1 MSVYNELTEDAI
13 DDHGIIA
20 DGTAKVVTV
29 TQQEQQATF
38 HPSHNRESLM
48 ERTRKW
54 REQNGQ
60 EPEEQRAAGSLDAST
75 IDLSEVHQRLDKLE
89 NLILLLANRDSA
101 APDSTV
107 LNQIVDAQIRQNRV
121 LETLQNNYARLE
133 EQIQNQNNDIA
144 RSILKEFSN
153 QRKEIGNLGSY
164 VQSLAKSG
172 TPDLSSTIAPETVE
186 SFQRYLKWILIT
198 IIAVI
203 VVLSVIVH
211 RLRKDVKH
219 SKLL

>member
-1 MSVYNELTEDAI
+1 
-13 DDHGIIA
+13 
-20 DGTAKVVTV
+20 
-29 TQQEQQATF
+29 
-38 HPSHNRESLM
+38 M